1 MNALLDSIATLWLQN
16 DSNLN
21 CHLGTRLKAAISI
34 VILEQGRKPQSQLSS
49 WNKAESRSDRIHE
62 MNIN

>member
-21 CHLGTRLKAAISI
+21 CHLGTWRKAAVSI
-34 VILEQGRKPQSQLSS
+34 VILEQGWKPQ
-49 WNKAESRSDRIHE
+49 
-62 MNIN
+62 